1 MIKPWTL
8 ISSRYERSF
17 EIFNL
22 RTDRALSPRTNM
34 VHNFYIFESLDWV
47 NVIPITENRE
57 VVLVRQYRHGIR
69 DITLEIPGGIIEKG
83 DTPEKAAIRELREET
98 GYGEAKMTLLG
109 SVYTNP
115 AFLNNKCY
123 TFLAED
129 ASPAYKQDQDEKED
143 IEIVLK
149 SIDNIPELIKRGE
162 ISHSLIIAAFYMYF
176 FYQK

>member
-1 MIKPWTL
+1 MKPWRV
-8 ISSRYERSF
+8 ISSKYERSF

-22 RTDRALSPRTNM
+22 RTDRALSPRTNKI
-34 VHNFYIFESLDWV
+34 HDFYIFESLDWV
-47 NVIPITENRE
+47 NIIPVTVNKE

-98 GYGEAKMTLLG
+98 GYGKTKMTLLG
-109 SVYTNP
+109 SVYANP

-123 TFLAED
+123 TFLAEN
-129 ASPAYKQDQDEKED
+129 ASPVYEQDQDEKED

-149 SIDNIPELIKRGE
+149 AIDEIPELIRQGE
-162 ISHSLIIAAFYMYF
+162 ITHSLIIAAFYMYF
-176 FYQK
+176 FNKS